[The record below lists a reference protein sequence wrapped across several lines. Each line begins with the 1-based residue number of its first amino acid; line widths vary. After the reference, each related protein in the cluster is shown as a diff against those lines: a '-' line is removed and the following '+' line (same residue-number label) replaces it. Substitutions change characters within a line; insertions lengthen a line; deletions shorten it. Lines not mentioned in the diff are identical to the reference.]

1 MKTLVAGA
9 GTAHRSAATSA
20 AAEAAGTPRSG
31 RPGRGATTRGR
42 RWTAVLRAVP
52 AICATAALVVVTG
65 EAALAD
71 ASAPS
76 PDPVVTTAP
85 APTPSATT
93 PRTNP
98 PLVSPEQ
105 SPDTVTMPTG
115 DYGGKAPSTPIIS
128 VTCTKIYA
136 AIPDLARTGG
146 MLGVGWGPA
155 SAGTPA
161 ITVYAQTYN
170 PAVDLAFDP
179 AHLPYNGTAMRWR
192 VVAYNDLGY
201 ATFETSGTTTPCPA
215 PPFARPQAPT
225 RLTTCGSTMDDV
237 APIPDPGVWYTHDAW
252 NLYAHLRPG
261 WQWDL
266 KALSTVWFPVN
277 SDPTLFYIPRQEL
290 FALPSRCLAYELAR
304 PPASALPNG
313 AGWTGAAG
321 SGGTRA
327 AGTATAA
334 EPAAGVLASQPAPGT
349 AVTSAVAPATPPAP
363 TTGTDPTPTA
373 TPRTTAAPRPSP
385 TPSIQAQP
393 PRVATTTGLGV
404 AGGLTGAC
412 VLAAAGAFVVRLRR
426 LPTLGETPA
435 YDAHPGTL

>member
-1 MKTLVAGA
+1 MTRHERRGLGA
-9 GTAHRSAATSA
+9 ARLKSFVGACGSAATGA
-20 AAEAAGTPRSG
+20 A
-31 RPGRGATTRGR
+31 TRGR
-42 RWTAVLRAVP
+42 RWTAVALRTVTTVP
-52 AICATAALVVVTG
+52 AATAGFLLVWSMP
-65 EAALAD
+65 ALAD
-71 ASAPS
+71 DPTSP
-76 PDPVVTTAP
+76 PDPVITAIS
-85 APTPSATT
+85 APTASPTPT

-105 SPDTVTMPTG
+105 SPDTVTMPSG
-115 DYGGKAPSTPIIS
+115 DYGGKPPSTPIIS

-215 PPFARPQAPT
+215 PPFARPPAPA

-237 APIPDPGVWYTHDAW
+237 LPIPDPGVWYTHDAW
-252 NLYAHLRPG
+252 NLYAHLRTG

-266 KALSTVWFPVN
+266 KALSAVWFPVN
-277 SDPTLFYIPRQEL
+277 SDPTLFYIPREEL
-290 FALPSRCLAYELAR
+290 FALPSRCLAYEMAQ
-304 PPASALPNG
+304 PPASAQPNG
-313 AGWTGAAG
+313 AGWTGPATSEGTGA
-321 SGGTRA
+321 GGT
-327 AGTATAA
+327 GTARPGAGA
-334 EPAAGVLASQPAPGT
+334 PAAPPSPG
-349 AVTSAVAPATPPAP
+349 AAATPAETPGATPAP
-363 TTGTDPTPTA
+363 TTGTASLPA
-373 TPRTTAAPRPSP
+373 TPRATPAPRPSP
-385 TPSIQAQP
+385 TTSVQARP
-393 PRVATTTGLGV
+393 PRAATTAGLGA

-412 VLAAAGAFVVRLRR
+412 MLAAAGALVVRIRR
-426 LPTLGETPA
+426 LPVPREGPA
-435 YDAHPGTL
+435 GDEQAGSL